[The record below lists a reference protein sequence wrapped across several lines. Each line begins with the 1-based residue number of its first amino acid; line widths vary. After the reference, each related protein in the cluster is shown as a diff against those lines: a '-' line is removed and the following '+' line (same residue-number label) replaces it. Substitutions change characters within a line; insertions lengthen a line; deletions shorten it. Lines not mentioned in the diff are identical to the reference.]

1 VITKIVLLIRL
12 GLRNL
17 LGYPMRTLLTILGV
31 VFGVGSVIAMM
42 AMTTGAERKLLADIG
57 RLGIDNIIIN
67 SVKPPE
73 KKQDSGEE
81 EGWTNRFGLTYKDE
95 ARIRDTVPNIT
106 RVLPVH
112 KKPKRVWYGSR
123 RTRATIYAVKPEHLD
138 TFDLKVIRGRS
149 LCAMDGDRLKRVCVI
164 RAGLLKGLGAF
175 LDPLGAS
182 IQVGDEYYKV
192 VGILPD
198 QGLRG
203 YAQEALDV
211 DAKSTEIYV
220 PYATVKARHGT
231 LVIEQDQGSYKAED
245 VELSQMVISV
255 GEIDDVLVTAR
266 MLQHVLEKNHEDKD
280 YQMVVPLEVLEQ
292 RRNTQKVFNAALFAI
307 AAISL
312 LVGGIGIANI
322 MLATVTER
330 TKEIGIRR
338 ALGAKRRH
346 IVAQFL
352 TETTA
357 MSAIGG
363 LMGVGMG
370 FAMNKLLN
378 WYAGWEGV
386 VTGDSIVLAFSISVA
401 VGIVSGILPARR
413 AALLDPI
420 AALRHE

>member
-1 VITKIVLLIRL
+1 
-12 GLRNL
+12 
-17 LGYPMRTLLTILGV
+17 
-31 VFGVGSVIAMM
+31 
-42 AMTTGAERKLLADIG
+42 
-57 RLGIDNIIIN
+57 
-67 SVKPPE
+67 
-73 KKQDSGEE
+73 
-81 EGWTNRFGLTYKDE
+81 
-95 ARIRDTVPNIT
+95 
-106 RVLPVH
+106 
-112 KKPKRVWYGSR
+112 
-123 RTRATIYAVKPEHLD
+123 
-138 TFDLKVIRGRS
+138 
-149 LCAMDGDRLKRVCVI
+149 
-164 RAGLLKGLGAF
+164 
-175 LDPLGAS
+175 
-182 IQVGDEYYKV
+182 
-192 VGILPD
+192 
-198 QGLRG
+198 
-203 YAQEALDV
+203 
-211 DAKSTEIYV
+211 
-220 PYATVKARHGT
+220 
-231 LVIEQDQGSYKAED
+231 
-245 VELSQMVISV
+245 
-255 GEIDDVLVTAR
+255 VTAR